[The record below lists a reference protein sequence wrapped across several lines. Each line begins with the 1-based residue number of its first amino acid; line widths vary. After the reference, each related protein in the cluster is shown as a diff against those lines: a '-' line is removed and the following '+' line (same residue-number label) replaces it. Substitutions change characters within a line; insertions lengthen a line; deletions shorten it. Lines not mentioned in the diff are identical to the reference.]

1 MKKVF
6 FTILGIL
13 VFCGLFAQ
21 EIPQKISYQGKL
33 LENGNPVNGTK
44 SITFT
49 ISTWS
54 ETKSVTVNN
63 GLYSV
68 TLGETTPIPT
78 SIFDN
83 TSSVTLQI
91 SVEGVT
97 LSPQTDILSVAYAY
111 KAYKAEKSV
120 DAEKIA
126 GNPVSGTPS
135 TNQVLKWNGTQ
146 WVPNTDLTG
155 GPPTGTASGDLS
167 GNYPNPKVIGLQNK
181 PVSSL
186 APSTNKVLK
195 WDGSQWKPQIDET
208 LNGTQAGG
216 DLSGNYPNPK
226 VIGLQNRPVSS
237 STPSTNQVL
246 TWSGN
251 QWKPSNPTGSSLWS
265 QSGSNIFYNSGNVG
279 IGTSNPYGI
288 FEVFSTS
295 NVEEYVTSGSATG
308 SARTWYSSGSVGFG
322 NSWNVGIRGDLN
334 KGYAIESY
342 SGGWAPRLFITQA
355 GNVGI
360 NTSNPQELLNVAG
373 GTIEVYPATDGQRG
387 IRIRSA
393 DQSENF
399 ILDMKNDGTMQI
411 GANSGTMQLSS
422 TFGVDSRNLS
432 GTWRP
437 MSASSFNVRSSRSLK
452 SNIKYIDQFGT
463 AYWLEQIL
471 LMKPANYIYNW
482 EAESTQS
489 RLGFIVEE
497 LPEELKGQD
506 GKSVNLYALTSAGI
520 VGIKGLYLML
530 EKQQELIKSLQEE
543 IEALKNKEDNH
554 ETN

>member
-155 GPPTGTASGDLS
+155 GPPTGTAS
-167 GNYPNPKVIGLQNK
+167 
-181 PVSSL
+181 
-186 APSTNKVLK
+186 
-195 WDGSQWKPQIDET
+195 
-208 LNGTQAGG
+208 G